1 METILAAIFVVY
13 TTIFI
18 VATVEGLRGL
28 IVERH
33 RRKEG
38 K

>member
-1 METILAAIFVVY
+1 METLIFAMLLI
-13 TTIFI
+13 IFI
-18 VATVEGLRGL
+18 VAAAEGLRGL
-28 IVERH
+28 IADRR